1 MGGGGVIGY
10 YVHHQGRGH
19 ASRAASIAAAT
30 EQEVVVLS
38 SLARPAGWTGGWVLL
53 DRDDGSDDPSDVDAG
68 GRLHWVPLHDSGLA
82 ARMAA
87 VSSWILANR
96 PSLLV
101 VDVSV
106 EIAVLARLHGVPVV
120 TFALPGD
127 RGDEP
132 HALGFDLADTVIA
145 CWPDGLA
152 GIAGGLSVATKRKLR
167 PVGAI
172 SRFRRSNSDP
182 VAVPRTVLVLS
193 GAGGAGPR
201 AALVDAARRAT
212 PGWTWTMLD
221 GAPGSWVD
229 DPWPLICAAD
239 VVITHA
245 GQNALADV
253 AAAGRPAIV
262 VPQERPHDEQ
272 RWTARALARDGAFPV
287 VVLDAFP
294 ESGWESL
301 LEHARTLDGRG
312 WGRWNDGEGAVRAAR
327 ILDERA
333 ASFETV
339 SLAAAP

>member
-1 MGGGGVIGY
+1 MIGY

-38 SLARPAGWTGGWVLL
+38 SLPRPATWTGGWVLL
-53 DRDDGSDDPSDVDAG
+53 DRDDGGAAPTAVDAG
-68 GRLHWVPLHDSGLA
+68 GRLHWVPLHDAGLA

-87 VSSWILANR
+87 VSAWIVANR

-127 RGDEP
+127 RGDAP
-132 HALGFDLADTVIA
+132 HGLGFDMADTVLA
-145 CWPDGLA
+145 CWPDGA
-152 GIAGGLSVATKRKLR
+152 GGVVGGLSASSEAKLR
-167 PVGAI
+167 PIGAI
-172 SRFRRSNSDP
+172 SRFHRSASDP
-182 VAVPRTVLVLS
+182 APVPRTVLVLS
-193 GAGGAGPR
+193 GAGGSGPD
-201 AALVDAARRAT
+201 AALLTAARAST
-212 PGWTWTMLD
+212 PDWTWTVLD
-221 GAPGSWVD
+221 GTPEGWVD

-262 VPQERPHDEQ
+262 VPQDRPHDEQ
-272 RWTARALARDGAFPV
+272 LWAARALERDGDYPV
-287 VVLDAFP
+287 LVLDTFP
-294 ESGWESL
+294 ASGWEAL
-301 LEHARTLDGRG
+301 LERAATLDGGAWR
-312 WGRWNDGEGAVRAAR
+312 RWNDGAGAVRAAR
-327 ILDERA
+327 VLDERA
-333 ASFETV
+333 ASFEV
-339 SLAAAP
+339 AR